1 MHAAISL
8 VGLLLGASALSAIA
22 VTNDPACNTAVGGI
36 ASYGRYTKVKAPM
49 AKPLRG
55 SVGCVDKDVVQ
66 KRTDYQNAKPQ
77 EDTVKVQIY
86 GPMEAGND
94 CTEYSSVSVCCFCP
108 DPRNSLRTWML
119 IQALPV

>member
-1 MHAAISL
+1 MH
-8 VGLLLGASALSAIA
+8 GLLLGASALLAIA
-22 VTNDPACNTAVGGI
+22 VTNDPACDTAVGGI

-86 GPMEAGND
+86 GPMEAGHCCD
-94 CTEYSSVSVCCFCP
+94 EEQSVCACSFLVLAFTLRCFH
-108 DPRNSLRTWML
+108 D
-119 IQALPV
+119 